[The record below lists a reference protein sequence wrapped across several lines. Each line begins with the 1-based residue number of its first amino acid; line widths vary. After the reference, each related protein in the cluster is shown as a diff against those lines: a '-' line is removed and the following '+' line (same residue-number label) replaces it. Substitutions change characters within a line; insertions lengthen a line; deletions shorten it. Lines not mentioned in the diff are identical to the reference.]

1 MSLKALKQKAF
12 QNKTVRNEYDKLAGE
27 FEYIEQL
34 ISMRA
39 HAGLTQDDL
48 AKRIGTAKSN
58 ISRLEGGRGN
68 PSWSTLRKYASACGY
83 RIKLEANE
91 DTSSRP

>member
-12 QNKTVRNEYDKLAGE
+12 QNEAVRKEYEELAGE

-39 HAGLTQDDL
+39 HAGLTQDDV

-68 PSWSTLRKYASACGY
+68 PSWSTLKKYASACGY
-83 RIKLEANE
+83 RIKLEAIE
-91 DTSSRP
+91 DKPAGA